1 MNNKN
6 SFYSCAIVVWQAV
19 ICQYNSISHLLSD
32 DDDIRVATD
41 FEIKAYQKANL

>member
-6 SFYSCAIVVWQAV
+6 SFYSFAIIVWQGV
-19 ICQYNSISHLLSD
+19 ICQYGSISHLIND

-41 FEIKAYQKANL
+41 FEVKSYQKANL